1 MRITMPYLPYRV
13 KGPLTKTWQII
24 LLQFINIQNNY
35 NNLKVTKGGTQAEL
49 ADAY

>member
-1 MRITMPYLPYRV
+1 MRITIPYLPYRA
-13 KGPLTKTWQII
+13 KGPLTRTQQIT
-24 LLQFINIQNNY
+24 LPQFISIQDDY